1 MAGDWIKI
9 KTSLIDDPAVIGISS
24 ALGLDGDLVVGKLIR
39 IWSWANHQ
47 TEDGKAVGVG
57 PEWIDNY
64 LRCEGFAQAMEKVGW
79 LKIKNDKIT
88 IPKFERHNGS
98 SAKTRA
104 NAAKRQAKKRSQ
116 PSRTERDKNVT
127 RPLAEKRRE
136 ENKTTPPFPPPPAS
150 ADHPPHVAKPPCPVA
165 WGGVV
170 SELIDLGVFAPHPA
184 VEAAQA
190 AGASPEQ
197 VRAVL
202 DYARSVPDAYGP
214 GAIRNRV
221 MISRPGLDP
230 GQGWPSASPAHEA
243 KRQAFFEE
251 EKRQRRRDDQ
261 AAEQERVEGQRS
273 RDADLETRLGPV
285 LDAMTR
291 TELDVVAKKTL
302 GKSPVYDRYRREGAV
317 GLPRLLMLAELD
329 KHMVE
334 GAILEAEDAT

>member
-9 KTSLIDDPAVIGISS
+9 KTSLIDDPAVIGISI
-24 ALGLDGDLVVGKLIR
+24 ALGLDGDLVVGKLVR

-47 TEDGKAVGVG
+47 TEDGHAVGVT
-57 PEWIDNY
+57 PDWVDRF
-64 LRCEGFAQAMEKVGW
+64 LDCQGFAQAMEKVGW
-79 LKIKNDKIT
+79 LKIKNEKIT
-88 IPKFERHNGS
+88 IPKFDRHNGS

-116 PSRTERDKNVT
+116 PSRTDRDKNVT
-127 RPLAEKRRE
+127 RPLPEKRRE
-136 ENKTTPPFPPPPAS
+136 ENKTTPPLTPPTAS
-150 ADHPPHVAKPPCPVA
+150 ADHPPHVPEPPCPGA

-184 VEAAQA
+184 VEAAKA

-202 DYARSVPDAYGP
+202 DYARNENAAGFRAYGA

-221 MISRPGLDP
+221 MITRPGLDP
-230 GQGWPSASPAHEA
+230 GQGWPEPSKEYQA

-261 AAEQERVEGQRS
+261 AAEDQRAEGQRS
-273 RDADLETRLGPV
+273 RDAELETRLGPV

-291 TELDVVAKKTL
+291 TERDVVAKKTL

-329 KHMVE
+329 KHMIE
-334 GAILEAEDAT
+334 GAGA